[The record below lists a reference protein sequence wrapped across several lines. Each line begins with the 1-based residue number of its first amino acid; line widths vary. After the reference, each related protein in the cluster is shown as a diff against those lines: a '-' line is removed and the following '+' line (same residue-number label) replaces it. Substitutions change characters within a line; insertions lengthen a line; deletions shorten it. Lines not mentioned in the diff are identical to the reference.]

1 MIARRSGRFL
11 LLLVLFLGGLS
22 MLVPFWWM
30 VATSV
35 KPDDQLFV
43 YPPEWIPRSVDFRH
57 YARVLSVSNF
67 GRYVLNS
74 FILVVVHTL
83 TYLALASVA
92 GYAFARLRFPG
103 RETLFIVLLA
113 TMMIPQQVTM
123 IPVFLMI
130 KGVPFFGGN
139 DLYGEGGIGWMNSWW
154 GLIVPS
160 MVAPFGIFLMR
171 QFFQTLPVELEDA
184 GRIDGASEFAIF
196 GQIMLPLAG
205 PALVTLSL
213 FSFDAGWSSFLWPLL
228 ITTTDEMRTIQ
239 LGLMI
244 FRNQFL
250 VEWGPAMA
258 GATLATI
265 PSILIFI
272 AGQRYFVRGIAMT
285 GLKG

>member
-1 MIARRSGRFL
+1 MIARRLGKSL
-11 LLLVLFLGGLS
+11 LLFVLFLGGLL

-57 YARVLSVSNF
+57 YARVLNVSNF

-74 FILVVVHTL
+74 FVLGAVHTI

-103 RETLFIVLLA
+103 REMLFIILLA

-123 IPVFLMI
+123 IPIFLMI

-154 GLIVPS
+154 GLIVPG

-196 GQIMLPLAG
+196 GRIMLPLAG

-258 GATLATI
+258 GATMATI

>member
-1 MIARRSGRFL
+1 MVARRLGRSL

-57 YARVLSVSNF
+57 YARVLNVSNF
-67 GRYVLNS
+67 GRYVMNS
-74 FILVVVHTL
+74 FVLGIVHTI

-103 RETLFIVLLA
+103 REVLFIILLA

-130 KGVPFFGGN
+130 KGVPLFGGN

-196 GQIMLPLAG
+196 GRIMLPLAG

-258 GATLATI
+258 GATMATI